1 MNNLSQID
9 TNTTEG
15 KYLMA
20 AMAMLT
26 TESRASETP
35 DEVLSVI
42 HDRATQ
48 MYGEIKEP
56 EVYVKP
62 DFKTAL
68 TQLLNSYSMENHS
81 DSPDFILAEF
91 LCDNFMAFNRATND
105 RERWYGRKEPNP
117 QSANS

>member
-9 TNTTEG
+9 TNSTEG

-26 TESRASETP
+26 TESHTSETP
-35 DEVLSVI
+35 YDVLSQV
-42 HDRATQ
+42 HNLAVK

-56 EVYVKP
+56 EVYTRP
-62 DFKTAL
+62 DFKTSF

-81 DSPDFILAEF
+81 DTPDFILMEY
-91 LCDNFMAFNRATND
+91 LCDCFMAFNRATND
-105 RERWYGRKEPNP
+105 RERWYGRKEPHP
-117 QSANS
+117 QQAL